1 MKNKQ
6 QTSISQL
13 EKAGYKGTKV
23 MSMIKA
29 IESQEIFKHLRLV
42 QQDEFARVK
51 NRYNKNGYLT
61 TPYFSYLWNLY
72 WNFVLNDFRYESSKS
87 WTEVTKVKIIE
98 PQHIGMKILKD
109 LKNEKCQCNQIKN
122 GGNIGNS
129 CHPSNCSLNH

>member
-1 MKNKQ
+1 MKNQLK
-6 QTSISQL
+6 SISQL

-51 NRYNKNGYLT
+51 NRYNKLGYLT
-61 TPYFSYLWNLY
+61 QPYFSYLWNLY

-87 WTEVTKVKIIE
+87 WSEVTKIKKVE
-98 PQHIGMKILKD
+98 TPHIGMLILK
-109 LKNEKCQCNQIKN
+109 
-122 GGNIGNS
+122 
-129 CHPSNCSLNH
+129 SLQNV

>member
-1 MKNKQ
+1 MKKQ
-6 QTSISQL
+6 TTPTKL

-51 NRYNKNGYLT
+51 NRYYKQGYLT
-61 TPYFSYLWNLY
+61 QPYFSYLWNLY

-87 WTEVTKVKIIE
+87 WSEVTKIKNVE
-98 PQHIGMKILKD
+98 SQHIGMQILK
-109 LKNEKCQCNQIKN
+109 
-122 GGNIGNS
+122 
-129 CHPSNCSLNH
+129 SLES

>member
-1 MKNKQ
+1 MKNQLK
-6 QTSISQL
+6 SISQL

-51 NRYNKNGYLT
+51 NRYNKLGYLT
-61 TPYFSYLWNLY
+61 QPYFSYLWNLY

-87 WTEVTKVKIIE
+87 WTEVTKIKNIE
-98 PQHIGMKILKD
+98 TQHIGMKIL
-109 LKNEKCQCNQIKN
+109 E
-122 GGNIGNS
+122 
-129 CHPSNCSLNH
+129 SLENN